1 MLKVDSV
8 IINNL
13 TTQWVTTLS
22 YDLRCLVF
30 T

>member
-1 MLKVDSV
+1 MLKVDRV

-13 TTQWVTTLS
+13 TTQWATSLS